1 MCSGQTFLKRQHLR
15 EMLHLA
21 RVSTQIA
28 AGNLTCLSRKGL
40 ASIQHHVHTLHW
52 AEQLCKL
59 WQPQRML
66 SCGHPS
72 TRCPLAALQQGPAF
86 ISERDAQNR
95 AWYMWLPGDQ
105 EATKGSDWAR
115 DSGVAAAHPGRGQ
128 RWTRKFRASGG
139 VWVPM
144 GNRMSSSRCPALH
157 GRDEHG
163 GNPDPPH
170 SQAGVAAFLRIE
182 ILELGPALRLFLI
195 LEPEALERDR
205 VLGRG
210 PGKRGW
216 RAGVSRCWKTVSSRA
231 LSSFSLFSPSFEPR
245 AQPLRPL
252 LVGMG
257 SALGFLLGGRGS
269 FHSPWGSWLHQP
281 GGMPET
287 RALGLNAALGLSLE
301 EDP

>member
-1 MCSGQTFLKRQHLR
+1 MR
-15 EMLHLA
+15 EMLHLV

-28 AGNLTCLSRKGL
+28 AGSLTCLSMKGL
-40 ASIQHHVHTLHW
+40 APIQHHVHTLHW

-59 WQPQRML
+59 WQPQWML

-72 TRCPLAALQQGPAF
+72 TRCPLAALHQGPAF
-86 ISERDAQNR
+86 ISERDAQHR
-95 AWYMWLPGDQ
+95 AWYTWLPGDQ

-128 RWTRKFRASGG
+128 RWMRKFRASGG

-144 GNRMSSSRCPALH
+144 GNRISSSRCPALH

-170 SQAGVAAFLRIE
+170 SQGSVEWQGSVEFPILAFLRIE
-182 ILELGPALRLFLI
+182 FLELGPTLRLFLI

-205 VLGRG
+205 VLDEVQGREG
-210 PGKRGW
+210 GGQ
-216 RAGVSRCWKTVSSRA
+216 GCRCWKTVSSRA
-231 LSSFSLFSPSFEPR
+231 FSSFFLLSPSFEPR

-252 LVGMG
+252 LMGMG

-269 FHSPWGSWLHQP
+269 VHSPWGS
-281 GGMPET
+281 
-287 RALGLNAALGLSLE
+287 
-301 EDP
+301 